1 MTKVLRSI
9 FAVTVAVTVLL
20 LAVGSVPTNA
30 IARVGAFD
38 GVWSVVI
45 QTRRGDCGPTYRYAV
60 RIAGGRVFSPDP
72 SYEARGVVASN
83 GAIRV
88 IVSRGDQYAAGSGRL
103 RGDAGRGRWRT
114 GKGECS
120 GEWAAERRGW

>member
-1 MTKVLRSI
+1 MTKALRSI
-9 FAVTVAVTVLL
+9 FAIAVTVLL
-20 LAVGSVPTNA
+20 VAAANVPTNA
-30 IARVGAFD
+30 VARVGVFD
-38 GVWSVVI
+38 GEWSVVI
-45 QTRRGDCGPTYRYAV
+45 QTFRGDCGPAYRYAV
-60 RIAGGRVFSPDP
+60 RIASGRVFSPDP
-72 SYEARGVVASN
+72 SYQARGVVASN

-88 IVSRGDQYAAGSGRL
+88 VVSRGDQYAAGTGRL